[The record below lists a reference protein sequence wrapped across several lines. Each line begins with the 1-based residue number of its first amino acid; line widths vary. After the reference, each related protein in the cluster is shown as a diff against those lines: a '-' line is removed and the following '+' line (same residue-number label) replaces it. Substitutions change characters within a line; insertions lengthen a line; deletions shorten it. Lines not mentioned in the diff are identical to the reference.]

1 MLASP
6 MALAQD
12 RQLDP
17 IFQVTPIS
25 GQADASCFENTRD
38 DRNIFVRGATS
49 TAGQTII
56 GGLLGAA
63 LGNQIGGGSGKDIAT
78 GVGAAIGASAG
89 AYNANRQRQARIRE
103 CQQFQSYSGQS
114 GNPGY
119 NTGYGGQAN
128 NQGGYQGNYQSAY
141 QNTGQNTGQNGYNTS
156 AAAGFTPAR

>member
-1 MLASP
+1 MRKLLATTFLTAVLASP
-6 MALAQD
+6 MALAQN

-17 IFQVTPIS
+17 IFQVVPAS
-25 GQADASCFENTRD
+25 AQAADAACFDNTRD

-49 TAGQTII
+49 VAGQTII

-89 AYNANRQRQARIRE
+89 AYNANRQQQARTRE
-103 CQQFQSYSGQS
+103 CQQNQDYTNSY
-114 GNPGY
+114 GNPS
-119 NTGYGGQAN
+119 T
-128 NQGGYQGNYQSAY
+128 YQTSYR
-141 QNTGQNTGQNGYNTS
+141 NGYNTS